1 MNQQTVVKRM
11 VLIDRIFL
19 LEKRTFIR
27 DLIYVLAGSL
37 LIAAS
42 AQISFPI
49 PFSPV
54 PVTGQTFAVLLLAA
68 VMGSKRGTLA
78 VVAYIAEGLVG
89 LPFFAGATSG
99 LAILKGASFGYF
111 LGFVMAAYWVGKL
124 AEKGKERSFKSA
136 LPTFLQG
143 YVLLFVPGV
152 LWLSYFLGFTASIFQ
167 GFVVFI
173 PGEIVKLVLVS
184 AFLPTAWKIVK

>member
-42 AQISFPI
+42 AQVSFPI

-68 VMGSKRGTLA
+68 TLGSKRGAAA
-78 VVAYIAEGLVG
+78 VLAYIAESLVG
-89 LPFFAGATSG
+89 LPVLANGTIG
-99 LAILKGASFGYF
+99 LAVFRLASFGY
-111 LGFVMAAYWVGKL
+111 LIGFVMAAYWVGKL

-152 LWLSYFLGFTASIFQ
+152 LWLSYFVGFTASIFQ

-173 PGEIVKLVLVS
+173 PGEIVKLMLVS